1 MALLPEYREDL
12 PRVKRFSLW
21 ARIAHWGHALTFF
34 VCFVSGMVIFLR
46 SSTLA
51 ALFGGMAGASL
62 VHKVSAAGLILFML
76 AYLVFGFRSL
86 LRWAREILRFG
97 KRDVNFLLC
106 FPRKF
111 FGLKVDVP
119 PQTKLNGG
127 EKLNSIVS
135 SSCVLAIV
143 GSGLIIWFPDRFSVA
158 VVQWSYLV
166 HTVAMIVAVSLA
178 IMHAYLGSLHP
189 ETGEAFW
196 GMWKGT
202 VRADWAKKHHSIWF
216 DEEFGDRLSNRI
228 QDSKGKL
235 ADGVM
240 IDSKRCRK
248 DGPGAQPQVI
258 AHK

>member
-21 ARIAHWGHALTFF
+21 ARIAHWGHAVTFF
-34 VCFVSGMVIFLR
+34 ACFVSGMVIFLQ

-51 ALFGGMAGASL
+51 APFGGMAGASM
-62 VHKVSAAGLILFML
+62 VHKASALGLMVFML

-86 LRWAREILRFG
+86 LRWGREVLRFG
-97 KRDVNFLLC
+97 KRDVAFLLC

-119 PQTKLNGG
+119 VQTKLNGG
-127 EKLNSIVS
+127 EKLNSIIS
-135 SSCVLAIV
+135 SSCVLALV
-143 GSGLIIWFPDRFSVA
+143 VSGLIIWVPDLFSVA

-166 HTVAMIVAVSLA
+166 HAVAMIVAVSLA

-189 ETGEAFW
+189 DTGEAFW

-202 VRADWAKKHHSIWF
+202 VRADWAKKHHGIWF
-216 DEEFGDRLSNRI
+216 DEEFGDSLSNPI
-228 QDSKGKL
+228 QVSDEKS
-235 ADGVM
+235 ADGGM
-240 IDSKRCRK
+240 SNSEHSSNE
-248 DGPGAQPQVI
+248 GPGVQPQTF
-258 AHK
+258 AGK